1 MGKHPTKNTAPLIQ
15 IIWCRRLVEDSSQIS
30 YPPVAAEGQIHGQG
44 EDILHELLVDLEEA
58 AELLVRD
65 AEAQQDTDGHAE
77 GELLGL
83 VVDVDGLRV
92 AAPGPKGVFDHQLDL
107 GEIALQ
113 CLMAEDFGENLQKRA
128 SRGSYTAQASFSS
141 PSLVASLSV
150 KIDITGSLSTRLII
164 IQNSSSSI
172 TSF

>member
-1 MGKHPTKNTAPLIQ
+1 M
-15 IIWCRRLVEDSSQIS
+15 EDSSQVS
-30 YPPVAAEGQIHGQG
+30 YPPVATEGQIHRQG
-44 EDILHELLVDLEEA
+44 EDILHKLLVDLEEA

-83 VVDVDGLRV
+83 MVDVDGLRV

-107 GEIALQ
+107 GEITLQ
-113 CLMAEDFGENLQKRA
+113 CLMAEDFGENLRKRA
-128 SRGSYTAQASFSS
+128 SRDFYTSFSL
-141 PSLVASLSV
+141 PSLVASLSI
-150 KIDITGSLSTRLII
+150 KMGITGSLSRRPII
-164 IQNSSSSI
+164 IQKSSSSI